1 MFWFA
6 ENVSLL
12 ITETSTSFVP
22 TTDAI
27 LTAVKTTT
35 KTSLSTVND
44 HVG

>member
-12 ITETSTSFVP
+12 ITEASTSFVP
-22 TTDAI
+22 TAHTI
-27 LTAVKTTT
+27 FRAVEPTTE
-35 KTSLSTVND
+35 TSLSTVND